1 MKMTPLDIQQ
11 QQFKTRFR
19 GFDVREVDTF
29 LEQTAGAFETLQR
42 ENEEYQEEI
51 RRLELEI
58 QGYKKREET
67 FKRALLNSQKVLDQM
82 KENARK
88 SAELII
94 AEAEVKAEKILNK
107 SHNRL
112 AQLHEDI
119 AELKRQ
125 RTQIEV
131 QISSV
136 IEAHSRLLEIS
147 KEGMKE
153 MDEEDSKVK
162 VNANPAWKMA
172 AVIFVPLTSVIRFR
186 RSYRGKV
193 IT

>member
-1 MKMTPLDIQQ
+1 MKVTPLDIQQ

-19 GFDVREVDTF
+19 GFDIREVDTF
-29 LEQTAGAFETLQR
+29 LEQMAETVESLQK
-42 ENEEYQEEI
+42 ENQNLGDEV

-58 QGYKKREET
+58 QGYRKREET

-82 KENARK
+82 KDNARR

-107 SHNRL
+107 AHNRL

-119 AELKRQ
+119 TELRRQ

-131 QISSV
+131 QISSI
-136 IEAHSRLLEIS
+136 IEAHSRLLEIG

-153 MDEEDSKVK
+153 SDEEDAKVK
-162 VNANPAWKMA
+162 LLKKSN
-172 AVIFVPLTSVIRFR
+172 
-186 RSYRGKV
+186 
-193 IT
+193 

>member
-1 MKMTPLDIQQ
+1 MKITPNDIQQ
-11 QQFKTRFR
+11 QQFKIRIR
-19 GFDVREVDTF
+19 GFDIREVDAF
-29 LEQTAGAFETLQR
+29 LEQMAETFESLQKR
-42 ENEEYQEEI
+42 NQNLGDEV
-51 RRLELEI
+51 RRFELEI
-58 QGYKKREET
+58 QGYRKREET

-82 KENARK
+82 KDNARK

-107 SHNRL
+107 AHNRL

-131 QISSV
+131 QISSI
-136 IEAHSRLLEIS
+136 IEAHSRLLEIG

-153 MDEEDSKVK
+153 SDDKDAKVK
-162 VNANPAWKMA
+162 LLKK
-172 AVIFVPLTSVIRFR
+172 S
-186 RSYRGKV
+186 S
-193 IT
+193 